1 MLNCPEVLPLF
12 AFFLAQTPTRLPET
26 VVVETR
32 QAAPL
37 AEASPSVSRLDAGTA
52 SEQGI
57 STLTGLLGSAPGVYA
72 TEQSGEGSVGSLL
85 IRGTNSSQT
94 AVLLDGRRLPQG
106 FSNSYE
112 IGRYRIFGLSSVEIM
127 RGPSSTLYGAN
138 ALGGVVDLRLPD
150 PLTDKSGGTL
160 NLEAG
165 AYGRTSLGFSY
176 LTNNADGKSAATQG
190 TAFALTTSHDDGWRV
205 NGARE
210 ASTGLLK
217 SEWRLS
223 ANLVFDLIGSVDRG
237 NAGLPGQATN
247 SIPAS
252 GDPND
257 WQKDR
262 GWMLSPG
269 LRYDTDTLS
278 AVAFWSHGGSTVT
291 SYVDGTDPFYGPYLY
306 YQKFNL
312 DRDELTAFADWKV
325 RRNLT
330 LGLGLSYE
338 NSRYD
343 QQALAAGSTHW
354 EDTMESFG
362 VWTRADWRAT
372 EADRFRAAVRRDSF
386 SDFAGKTT
394 GEFSYARTLSKELTL
409 HAKAATADR
418 APSANDLAYGT
429 SGGLPL
435 RPEANTGY
443 EVGLRHE
450 DAVPNALNWTLVAF
464 QNNLT
469 DLIDYNPVDYKT
481 FNIAKARTQGIE
493 LGAEARPAKG
503 LRVFGAATYLDS
515 KALTDYAGVVTAGQP
530 LLRRPHF
537 VLSLGTEITPNENW
551 TFGAALNVQHGRV
564 DYDWNS
570 YARINL
576 PDATFCRLWVRYA
589 WNDQTELSLRIENLF
604 GETAPPTA
612 LGYGAQPRSA
622 YVGLTR
628 KF

>member
-1 MLNCPEVLPLF
+1 MISLLALI
-12 AFFLAQTPTRLPET
+12 LAQAPTRLPET

-37 AEASPSVSRLDAGTA
+37 ADASPSVSRVDVAAA
-52 SEQGI
+52 SEAGVT
-57 STLTGLLGSAPGVYA
+57 TLTGLLGSVPGVYA
-72 TEQSGEGSVGSLL
+72 TEQSGEGSVGSLFL
-85 IRGTNSSQT
+85 RGTNSSQT

-150 PLTDKSGGTL
+150 PLTDKTGGTL

-165 AYGRTSLGFSY
+165 SFGRASLGFSY
-176 LTNNADGKSAATQG
+176 LTNNAEGKNPATQG
-190 TAFALTTSHDDGWRV
+190 TAFTFTSSHDDGWRT
-205 NGARE
+205 NGARD
-210 ASTGLLK
+210 AGTGLLK

-223 ANLVFDLIGSVDRG
+223 PHLVFDVIASVDLG
-237 NAGLPGQATN
+237 NAGLPGQSTTSN
-247 SIPAS
+247 PAN

-257 WQKDR
+257 WEKDR

-269 LRYDTDTLS
+269 LRYNDDTLS
-278 AVAFWSHGGSTVT
+278 AAAFWSHGGSTVT
-291 SYVDGTDPFYGPYLY
+291 SRLDGVDSFATPYLY

-312 DRDELTAFADWKV
+312 NRDELTAFADWKV
-325 RRNLT
+325 KPTLT

-343 QQALAAGSTHW
+343 QQALAAGSTNW
-354 EDTMESFG
+354 KDTMESFG
-362 VWTRADWRAT
+362 IWTRADWKVT
-372 EADRFRAAVRRDSF
+372 SVDRLRLSVRRDSF
-386 SDFAGKTT
+386 SDFEGKTT
-394 GEFSYARTLSKELTL
+394 GEISYARTLSKELTL
-409 HAKAATADR
+409 HAKAATAYR
-418 APSANDLAYGT
+418 APAANDLAYGT
-429 SGGLPL
+429 SGGLAL

-443 EVGLRHE
+443 EIGLRHE
-450 DAVPNALNWTLVAF
+450 DAVPNALGWTLVAF

-469 DLIDYNPVDYKT
+469 DLIDYNPVDWKT

-493 LGAEARPAKG
+493 LGASARPAKG
-503 LRVFGAATYLDS
+503 LRVFGAATYLES
-515 KALTDYAGVVTAGQP
+515 KALTDYAGMVTAGES
-530 LLRRPHF
+530 LLRRPHL
-537 VLSLGTEITPNENW
+537 VLSLGTEIIPNETW
-551 TFGAALNVQHGRV
+551 TFGAAVNVQRGRV
-564 DYDWNS
+564 DYDWNTS
-570 YARINL
+570 SRVDL
-576 PDATFCRLWVRYA
+576 PTATFCRIWVRYA
-589 WNDQTELSLRIENLF
+589 WNDQTEISLRVENLF
-604 GETAPPTA
+604 GETAPPAA